1 VLSYEWAIPFRRQAH
16 TWYQHGLGNWQF
28 NGILTLMRGT
38 RFTVFDPNDISLHG
52 SAPEISPATVRI
64 WPEIRTPVR
73 APRSSG
79 STPAD
84 YTRSQLPD
92 STVRQRRPQR
102 GARPGFS
109 TWDFAA
115 LKNISVAEGK
125 ELQFR
130 AELFNFLNHTNL
142 RLPNSD
148 ISSPTFGEIHS
159 SDPGSAKIELL
170 GERLRWKV

>member
-1 VLSYEWAIPFRRQAH
+1 
-16 TWYQHGLGNWQF
+16 
-28 NGILTLMRGT
+28 MCGT

-92 STVRQRRPQR
+92 STVRQRMPQR

-115 LKNISVAEGK
+115 LRDISVAEGK

-142 RLPNSD
+142 RLPTID
-148 ISSPTFGEIHS
+148 MSSRTFGELPCS
-159 SDPGSAKIELL
+159 ASVSAKVALS
-170 GERLRWKV
+170 GWRL

>member
-1 VLSYEWAIPFRRQAH
+1 MTFPCTAVRLRFPQQPSESGRRSELRSAH
-16 TWYQHGLGNWQF
+16 RAAVVKHQ
-28 NGILTLMRGT
+28 R
-38 RFTVFDPNDISLHG
+38 IS
-52 SAPEISPATVRI
+52 
-64 WPEIRTPVR
+64 
-73 APRSSG
+73 
-79 STPAD
+79 AD

-170 GERLRWKV
+170 GERLRWKVSSGQGPEHGCWPKYSPWSSSSGYLPAVHCSA